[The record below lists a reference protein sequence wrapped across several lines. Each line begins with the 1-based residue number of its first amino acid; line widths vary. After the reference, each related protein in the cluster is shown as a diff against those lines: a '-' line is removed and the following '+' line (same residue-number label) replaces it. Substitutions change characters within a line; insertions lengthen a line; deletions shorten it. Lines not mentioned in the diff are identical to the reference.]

1 MAKLNDLIVTIGL
14 KTGQFDK
21 KLGQSMSKMRNF
33 GRNTKRL
40 GRGLS
45 AGLTAPLA
53 AIGATSFQVAAAFE
67 QSMAK
72 VKAVSG
78 ATGEQFKS
86 LENNAKQLGAS
97 TRFTASEVSALQLE
111 YAKLGFSADEI
122 TQVTQATLNLAQATG
137 SDLAQSAE
145 VAGST
150 LRAFGMDASQT
161 GKVTDVMAAAFSSS
175 ALDLDSFQD
184 SMKYVA
190 PVAKAAGVS
199 LEEATAMLGQLAN
212 NGIKGSQAGTSLRR
226 ILQEVA
232 GTGLDF
238 GTAMQKTADE
248 VINLADAKDEVGRT
262 ASSAFLVLKEGM
274 KDVDGL
280 TESLKKSKGAAAG
293 MAATMDDTADGAM
306 MRMRSAIEGAQIEI
320 GSALAPVMTEL
331 AGKISS
337 VANAFTNL
345 SDKTKKYIVAG
356 AAIAAAIGPLMMILP
371 PLISGL
377 LALISPVG
385 LVIAGIVGL
394 AIAVVTFADEVA
406 GPIASVINMF
416 ITMYNELGLV
426 RAIFGGIKGV
436 ALGVFTFLYTG
447 FQRLGMAI
455 TGVSDI
461 MLAIFAGNFEEVP
474 DIARKAFDDI
484 ADSVVE
490 MGKTIADDFVE
501 SVTNELEREPFDLV
515 TDATVAEAIKRLGD
529 LGSLI
534 PSAISNGATSAGD
547 LRADILSNPPTA
559 VVKVK
564 LDLQPIDMDDEEF
577 ADEEELAKRGDAIIA
592 TAQKV
597 KESTESLAR
606 SMANFLESAF
616 ERMKA
621 GSINFA
627 QAVGEQFKELLKTLA
642 AVVVKMIIV
651 EGIILAIKAVVGG
664 PEEVTKGFG
673 KRLLEGV
680 GESFGIQLPGG
691 MDLPALHSGGLAF
704 GPTLATVGDNRNASV
719 DPEVIAPLSK
729 LKNMMGSGQNV
740 VVTGKISGR
749 DILLTSERN
758 AIDRNRVRGF

>member
-14 KTGQFDK
+14 KTSQFDK
-21 KLGQSMSKMRNF
+21 KLGESMSKMRNF

-293 MAATMDDTADGAM
+293 MAATMDDTAEGAM
-306 MRMRSAIEGAQIEI
+306 KRMQSAIEGAQIEI

-534 PSAISNGATSAGD
+534 PSAISNGATSAGGGPANPKAIQAGQIGTGVGSAQLMGQGSAAADAQSELNDQIGISISMAPQMEAAYAGIGMAMGGLITGTMSLTDVFAGAIAGLANLLID
-547 LRADILSNPPTA
+547 LGAQFIAAGVAATAFYANLIANPPAAIAAGVGLVAAGA
-559 VVKVK
+559 VIKG
-564 LDLQPIDMDDEEF
+564 LQQRMESSPP
-577 ADEEELAKRGDAIIA
+577 ALAK
-592 TAQKV
+592 
-597 KESTESLAR
+597 
-606 SMANFLESAF
+606 
-616 ERMKA
+616 
-621 GSINFA
+621 
-627 QAVGEQFKELLKTLA
+627 
-642 AVVVKMIIV
+642 
-651 EGIILAIKAVVGG
+651 
-664 PEEVTKGFG
+664 
-673 KRLLEGV
+673 
-680 GESFGIQLPGG
+680 
-691 MDLPALHSGGLAF
+691 GGLAF
-704 GPTLATVGDNRNASV
+704 GPTMAMVGDNKNAGI

>member
-175 ALDLDSFQD
+175 ALDLDTFQD

-293 MAATMDDTADGAM
+293 MAATMDDTAEGAM
-306 MRMRSAIEGAQIEI
+306 KRMQSAIEGAQIEI

-474 DIARKAFDDI
+474 EIARKAFDDI

-534 PSAISNGATSAGD
+534 PSAISNGATSAGGGPANPKAIQAGQIGTGVGSAQLMGQGSAAADAQSELNDQIGISISMAPQMEAAYAGIGMAMGGLITGTMSLTDVFAGAITGLANLLID
-547 LRADILSNPPTA
+547 LGGQFIAAGVAAQAFYANLIANPPAAIAAGVALVATGA
-559 VVKVK
+559 VIKG
-564 LDLQPIDMDDEEF
+564 LQQRMESSPP
-577 ADEEELAKRGDAIIA
+577 ALAK
-592 TAQKV
+592 
-597 KESTESLAR
+597 
-606 SMANFLESAF
+606 
-616 ERMKA
+616 
-621 GSINFA
+621 
-627 QAVGEQFKELLKTLA
+627 
-642 AVVVKMIIV
+642 
-651 EGIILAIKAVVGG
+651 
-664 PEEVTKGFG
+664 
-673 KRLLEGV
+673 
-680 GESFGIQLPGG
+680 
-691 MDLPALHSGGLAF
+691 GGLAF
-704 GPTLATVGDNRNASV
+704 GPTMAMVGDNKNAGI

>member
-14 KTGQFDK
+14 NPTQFDK

-53 AIGATSFQVAAAFE
+53 AIGATSFKIAADFE

-78 ATGEQFKS
+78 ATGQEFKS
-86 LENNAKQLGAS
+86 LEGNAKQLGAS

-111 YAKLGFSADEI
+111 YAKLGFSASEI

-145 VAGST
+145 VAGAT

-274 KDVDGL
+274 SDVDGL
-280 TESLKKSKGAAAG
+280 TNSLKQSKGAAAE
-293 MAATMDDTADGAM
+293 MAATMDDTAEGAM
-306 MRMRSAIEGAQIEI
+306 KRMQSAIEGAQIEI

-331 AGKISS
+331 AGMVSRA
-337 VANAFTNL
+337 ANAFTSL
-345 SDKTKKYIVAG
+345 SDQTKKYIVAG
-356 AAIAAAIGPLMMILP
+356 AAIVAALGPLMVILP
-371 PLISGL
+371 GIISGL
-377 LALISPVG
+377 TALTGPIGLVVLAVVG
-385 LVIAGIVGL
+385 LG
-394 AIAVVTFADEVA
+394 IAVVKFSDVIAPYITGVINWFIQLYNESDAVRILVGYVKTAFVQNFKNIFSAIKIVANGIGDIGKAMLQLLSLDFDGAGETIKNGFKNAFDGITQIAVDTSKAIRDGINKELQRDPIDLISNEATEQALSTLGGLLTMFNSTTGGGSTATGGGGPADPKA
-406 GPIASVINMF
+406 LAPGQISTGIASPQLIGKSSTAVTELADGMKDVNKEFAMTIDFSRQVEGALVGMGVAIGGLIAGTMGISDVFAQAMAGLGGFLMDLGQQF
-416 ITMYNELGLV
+416 IAAGIAATAFYASLV
-426 RAIFGGIKGV
+426 ANPLLAVAAGV
-436 ALGVFTFLYTG
+436 ALVAAGAVIQGMQSKMEGGV
-447 FQRLGMAI
+447 
-455 TGVSDI
+455 
-461 MLAIFAGNFEEVP
+461 
-474 DIARKAFDDI
+474 
-484 ADSVVE
+484 
-490 MGKTIADDFVE
+490 
-501 SVTNELEREPFDLV
+501 
-515 TDATVAEAIKRLGD
+515 
-529 LGSLI
+529 
-534 PSAISNGATSAGD
+534 
-547 LRADILSNPPTA
+547 
-559 VVKVK
+559 
-564 LDLQPIDMDDEEF
+564 
-577 ADEEELAKRGDAIIA
+577 
-592 TAQKV
+592 
-597 KESTESLAR
+597 
-606 SMANFLESAF
+606 
-616 ERMKA
+616 
-621 GSINFA
+621 
-627 QAVGEQFKELLKTLA
+627 
-642 AVVVKMIIV
+642 
-651 EGIILAIKAVVGG
+651 
-664 PEEVTKGFG
+664 
-673 KRLLEGV
+673 
-680 GESFGIQLPGG
+680 
-691 MDLPALHSGGLAF
+691 PALAEGGLAF
-704 GPTLATVGDNRNASV
+704 GPSLALVGDNRGASA

-729 LKNMMGSGQNV
+729 LQNMMGGGQNV
-740 VVTGKISGR
+740 VVTGKISGK
-749 DILLTSERN
+749 DILLSSELSS
-758 AIDRNRVRGF
+758 IDRNRVRGF

>member
-21 KLGQSMSKMRNF
+21 KLGESMSKMRNF

-145 VAGST
+145 VAGAT

-175 ALDLDSFQD
+175 ALDLESFQD

-293 MAATMDDTADGAM
+293 MAATMDDTAEGAM
-306 MRMRSAIEGAQIEI
+306 KRMQSAIEGAQIEI

-534 PSAISNGATSAGD
+534 PSAISNGATSAGGGPANPKAIQAGQIGTGVGSAQLMGQGSAAADAQSELNDQIGISISMAPQMEAAYAGIGMAMGGLITGTMSLTDVFAGAIAGLANLLID
-547 LRADILSNPPTA
+547 LGAQFIAAGVAAQAFFINLIANPA
-559 VVKVK
+559 VAIAAGVGLVAAGAVIKG
-564 LDLQPIDMDDEEF
+564 LQQRMESSPP
-577 ADEEELAKRGDAIIA
+577 ALAK
-592 TAQKV
+592 
-597 KESTESLAR
+597 
-606 SMANFLESAF
+606 
-616 ERMKA
+616 
-621 GSINFA
+621 
-627 QAVGEQFKELLKTLA
+627 
-642 AVVVKMIIV
+642 
-651 EGIILAIKAVVGG
+651 
-664 PEEVTKGFG
+664 
-673 KRLLEGV
+673 
-680 GESFGIQLPGG
+680 
-691 MDLPALHSGGLAF
+691 GGLAF
-704 GPTLATVGDNRNASV
+704 GPTMAMVGDNKNAGI

>member
-175 ALDLDSFQD
+175 ALDLDTFQD

-293 MAATMDDTADGAM
+293 MAATMDDTAEGAM
-306 MRMRSAIEGAQIEI
+306 KRMQSAIEGAQIEI

-534 PSAISNGATSAGD
+534 PSAISNGATSAGGGPANPKAIQAGQIGTGVGSAQLMGQGSAAADAQSELNEQIGISISMAPQMEAAYAGIGMAMGGLITGTMSLTDVFAGAITGLANLLID
-547 LRADILSNPPTA
+547 LGGQFIAAGVAAQAFFINLIANPA
-559 VVKVK
+559 VAIAAGVGLVAAGAVIKG
-564 LDLQPIDMDDEEF
+564 LQQRMESSPP
-577 ADEEELAKRGDAIIA
+577 ALAK
-592 TAQKV
+592 
-597 KESTESLAR
+597 
-606 SMANFLESAF
+606 
-616 ERMKA
+616 
-621 GSINFA
+621 
-627 QAVGEQFKELLKTLA
+627 
-642 AVVVKMIIV
+642 
-651 EGIILAIKAVVGG
+651 
-664 PEEVTKGFG
+664 
-673 KRLLEGV
+673 
-680 GESFGIQLPGG
+680 
-691 MDLPALHSGGLAF
+691 GGLAF
-704 GPTLATVGDNRNASV
+704 GPTMAMVGDNKNAGI

>member
-21 KLGQSMSKMRNF
+21 KLGESMSKMRNF

-175 ALDLDSFQD
+175 ALDLESFQD

-293 MAATMDDTADGAM
+293 MAATMDDTAEGAM
-306 MRMRSAIEGAQIEI
+306 KRMQSAIEGAQIEI

-534 PSAISNGATSAGD
+534 PSAISNGATSAGGGPANPKAIQAGQIGTGVGSAQLMGQGSAAADAQSELNDQIGISISMAPQMEAAYAGIGMAMGGLITGTMSLTDVFAGAIAGLANLLID
-547 LRADILSNPPTA
+547 LGAQFIAAGVAAQAFFINLIANPA
-559 VVKVK
+559 VAIAAGVGLVAAGAVIKG
-564 LDLQPIDMDDEEF
+564 LQQRMESSPP
-577 ADEEELAKRGDAIIA
+577 ALAK
-592 TAQKV
+592 
-597 KESTESLAR
+597 
-606 SMANFLESAF
+606 
-616 ERMKA
+616 
-621 GSINFA
+621 
-627 QAVGEQFKELLKTLA
+627 
-642 AVVVKMIIV
+642 
-651 EGIILAIKAVVGG
+651 
-664 PEEVTKGFG
+664 
-673 KRLLEGV
+673 
-680 GESFGIQLPGG
+680 
-691 MDLPALHSGGLAF
+691 GGLAF
-704 GPTLATVGDNRNASV
+704 GPTMAMVGDNKNAGI

>member
-1 MAKLNDLIVTIGL
+1 
-14 KTGQFDK
+14 
-21 KLGQSMSKMRNF
+21 MSKMRNF

-145 VAGST
+145 VAGAT

-175 ALDLDSFQD
+175 ALDLESFQD

-293 MAATMDDTADGAM
+293 MAATMDDTAEGAM
-306 MRMRSAIEGAQIEI
+306 KRMQSAIEGAQIEI

-534 PSAISNGATSAGD
+534 PSAISNGATSAGGGPANPKAIQAGQIGTGVGSAQLMGQGSAAADAQSELNDQIGISISMAPQMEAAYAGIGMAMGGLITGTMSLTDVFAGAIAGLANLLID
-547 LRADILSNPPTA
+547 LGAQFIAAGVAAQAFFINLIANPA
-559 VVKVK
+559 VAIAAGVGLVAAGAVIKG
-564 LDLQPIDMDDEEF
+564 LQQRMESSPP
-577 ADEEELAKRGDAIIA
+577 ALAK
-592 TAQKV
+592 
-597 KESTESLAR
+597 
-606 SMANFLESAF
+606 
-616 ERMKA
+616 
-621 GSINFA
+621 
-627 QAVGEQFKELLKTLA
+627 
-642 AVVVKMIIV
+642 
-651 EGIILAIKAVVGG
+651 
-664 PEEVTKGFG
+664 
-673 KRLLEGV
+673 
-680 GESFGIQLPGG
+680 
-691 MDLPALHSGGLAF
+691 GGLAF
-704 GPTLATVGDNRNASV
+704 GPTMAMVGDNKNAGI

>member
-175 ALDLDSFQD
+175 ALDLDTFQD

-293 MAATMDDTADGAM
+293 MAATMDDTAEGAM
-306 MRMRSAIEGAQIEI
+306 KRMQSAIEGAQIEI

-474 DIARKAFDDI
+474 EIARKAFDDI

-534 PSAISNGATSAGD
+534 PSAISNGATSAGGGPANPKAIQAGQIGTGVGSAQLMGQGSAAADAQSELNEQIGISISMAPQMEAAYAGIGMAMGGLIAGTMSLTDVFAGAIAGLANLLID
-547 LRADILSNPPTA
+547 LGAQFIAAGVAATAFYANLIANPPAAIAAGVALVATGA
-559 VVKVK
+559 VIKG
-564 LDLQPIDMDDEEF
+564 LQQRMESSPP
-577 ADEEELAKRGDAIIA
+577 ALAK
-592 TAQKV
+592 
-597 KESTESLAR
+597 
-606 SMANFLESAF
+606 
-616 ERMKA
+616 
-621 GSINFA
+621 
-627 QAVGEQFKELLKTLA
+627 
-642 AVVVKMIIV
+642 
-651 EGIILAIKAVVGG
+651 
-664 PEEVTKGFG
+664 
-673 KRLLEGV
+673 
-680 GESFGIQLPGG
+680 
-691 MDLPALHSGGLAF
+691 GGLAF
-704 GPTLATVGDNRNASV
+704 GPTMAMVGDNKNAGI

>member
-1 MAKLNDLIVTIGL
+1 MAKLNDLIVTIGV
-14 KTGQFDK
+14 KTSQFDK

-33 GRNTKRL
+33 GRNTKKL

-45 AGLTAPLA
+45 MGLTAPLA
-53 AIGATSFQVAAAFE
+53 AIGATSFKIAADFE

-78 ATGEQFKS
+78 ATGQEFKS
-86 LENNAKQLGAS
+86 LEGNAKQLGAS

-111 YAKLGFSADEI
+111 YAKLGFSASEI

-248 VINLADAKDEVGRT
+248 VINLADAKDEVGRS
-262 ASSAFLVLKEGM
+262 ASSSFLILKEGM

-280 TESLKKSKGAAAG
+280 TESLKQSKGAAAE
-293 MAATMDDTADGAM
+293 MAATMDDTAEGAM
-306 MRMRSAIEGAQIEI
+306 KRMQSAIEGAQIEI
-320 GSALAPVMTEL
+320 GSALAPVMMEL
-331 AGKISS
+331 AGMVSRA
-337 VANAFTNL
+337 ANAFTSL

-356 AAIAAAIGPLMMILP
+356 GAIVAALGPLMAILPGIIAGLTALTGPIGLVVLAVVGLGIAVVKFSDVIAPYITGVINWFIQLYNESDAVRILVGYVKTAFVQNFKNIFSAIKIVANGIGDIGKAMLQLLSLDFDGAGETIKNGFKNAFDGITQIAVDTSKAIRDGINKELQKDPIDLISNEATEQALLTLGGLLTMFNSTTGGGSTATDGGPRGKVKPLAPGQISTVVASPQLMGEPSAAADAQSELNEQIGISISMAPQMEAAYVGIGMAMGGLITGTMSLTDVFAGAITGLANLLIDLGAQFIAAGVAATAFYANLIANPPGAIAA
-371 PLISGL
+371 
-377 LALISPVG
+377 
-385 LVIAGIVGL
+385 
-394 AIAVVTFADEVA
+394 
-406 GPIASVINMF
+406 
-416 ITMYNELGLV
+416 
-426 RAIFGGIKGV
+426 GV
-436 ALGVFTFLYTG
+436 ALVATG
-447 FQRLGMAI
+447 AVIKGLQQRM
-455 TGVSDI
+455 
-461 MLAIFAGNFEEVP
+461 
-474 DIARKAFDDI
+474 
-484 ADSVVE
+484 
-490 MGKTIADDFVE
+490 E
-501 SVTNELEREPFDLV
+501 S
-515 TDATVAEAIKRLGD
+515 
-529 LGSLI
+529 S
-534 PSAISNGATSAGD
+534 
-547 LRADILSNPPTA
+547 PPA
-559 VVKVK
+559 
-564 LDLQPIDMDDEEF
+564 
-577 ADEEELAKRGDAIIA
+577 LAK
-592 TAQKV
+592 
-597 KESTESLAR
+597 
-606 SMANFLESAF
+606 
-616 ERMKA
+616 
-621 GSINFA
+621 
-627 QAVGEQFKELLKTLA
+627 
-642 AVVVKMIIV
+642 
-651 EGIILAIKAVVGG
+651 
-664 PEEVTKGFG
+664 
-673 KRLLEGV
+673 
-680 GESFGIQLPGG
+680 
-691 MDLPALHSGGLAF
+691 GGLAF
-704 GPTLATVGDNRNASV
+704 GPTMAMVGDNKNAGI

-729 LKNMMGSGQNV
+729 LKNMMGGGQNV

>member
-14 KTGQFDK
+14 KTSQFDK
-21 KLGQSMSKMRNF
+21 KLGESMSKMRNF

-293 MAATMDDTADGAM
+293 MAATMDDTAEGAM
-306 MRMRSAIEGAQIEI
+306 KRMQSAIEGAQIEI

-534 PSAISNGATSAGD
+534 PSAISNGATSAGGGPANPKAIQAGQIGTGVGSAQLMGQPSAAADAQSELNDQIGISISMAPQMEAAYAGIGMAMGGLITGTMSLTDVFAGAIAGLANLLID
-547 LRADILSNPPTA
+547 LGAQFIAAGVAATAFYANLIANPPAAIAAGVGLVAAGA
-559 VVKVK
+559 VIKG
-564 LDLQPIDMDDEEF
+564 LQQRMESSPP
-577 ADEEELAKRGDAIIA
+577 ALAK
-592 TAQKV
+592 
-597 KESTESLAR
+597 
-606 SMANFLESAF
+606 
-616 ERMKA
+616 
-621 GSINFA
+621 
-627 QAVGEQFKELLKTLA
+627 
-642 AVVVKMIIV
+642 
-651 EGIILAIKAVVGG
+651 
-664 PEEVTKGFG
+664 
-673 KRLLEGV
+673 
-680 GESFGIQLPGG
+680 
-691 MDLPALHSGGLAF
+691 GGLAF
-704 GPTLATVGDNRNASV
+704 GPTMAMVGDNKNAGI

>member
-293 MAATMDDTADGAM
+293 MAATMDDTAEGAM
-306 MRMRSAIEGAQIEI
+306 KRMQSAIEGAQIEI

-534 PSAISNGATSAGD
+534 PSAISNGATSAGGGPANPKAIQAGQIGTGVGSAQLMGQGSAAADAQSELNDQIGISISMAPQMEAAYAGIGMAMGGLITGTMSLTDVFAGAITGLANLLID
-547 LRADILSNPPTA
+547 LGGQFIAAGVAAQAFFINLIANPA
-559 VVKVK
+559 VAIAAGVGLVAAGAVIKG
-564 LDLQPIDMDDEEF
+564 LQQRMESSPP
-577 ADEEELAKRGDAIIA
+577 ALAK
-592 TAQKV
+592 
-597 KESTESLAR
+597 
-606 SMANFLESAF
+606 
-616 ERMKA
+616 
-621 GSINFA
+621 
-627 QAVGEQFKELLKTLA
+627 
-642 AVVVKMIIV
+642 
-651 EGIILAIKAVVGG
+651 
-664 PEEVTKGFG
+664 
-673 KRLLEGV
+673 
-680 GESFGIQLPGG
+680 
-691 MDLPALHSGGLAF
+691 GGLAF
-704 GPTLATVGDNRNASV
+704 GPTMAMVGDNKNAGI

>member
-175 ALDLDSFQD
+175 ALDLDTFQD

-293 MAATMDDTADGAM
+293 MAATMDDTAEGAM
-306 MRMRSAIEGAQIEI
+306 KRMQSAIEGAQIEI

-474 DIARKAFDDI
+474 EIARKAFDDI

-534 PSAISNGATSAGD
+534 PSAISNGATSAGGGPANPKAIQAGQIGTGVGSAQLMGQGSAAADAQSELNEQIGISISMAPQMEAAYAGIGMAMGGLIAGTMSLTDVFAGAIAGLANLLID
-547 LRADILSNPPTA
+547 LGAQFIAAGVAATAFYANLIANPPAAIAAGVALVATGA
-559 VVKVK
+559 VIKG
-564 LDLQPIDMDDEEF
+564 LQQRMENSPP
-577 ADEEELAKRGDAIIA
+577 ALAK
-592 TAQKV
+592 
-597 KESTESLAR
+597 
-606 SMANFLESAF
+606 
-616 ERMKA
+616 
-621 GSINFA
+621 
-627 QAVGEQFKELLKTLA
+627 
-642 AVVVKMIIV
+642 
-651 EGIILAIKAVVGG
+651 
-664 PEEVTKGFG
+664 
-673 KRLLEGV
+673 
-680 GESFGIQLPGG
+680 
-691 MDLPALHSGGLAF
+691 GGLAF
-704 GPTLATVGDNRNASV
+704 GPTMAMVGDNKNAGI

>member
-14 KTGQFDK
+14 NPTQFDK

-53 AIGATSFQVAAAFE
+53 AIGATSFKIAADFE

-78 ATGEQFKS
+78 ATGQEFKS
-86 LENNAKQLGAS
+86 LEGNAKQLGAS

-111 YAKLGFSADEI
+111 YAKLGFSASEI

-145 VAGST
+145 VAGAT

-274 KDVDGL
+274 SDVDGL
-280 TESLKKSKGAAAG
+280 TNSLKQSKGAAAE
-293 MAATMDDTADGAM
+293 MAATMDDTAEGAM
-306 MRMRSAIEGAQIEI
+306 KRMQSAIEGAQIEI

-331 AGKISS
+331 AGMVSRA
-337 VANAFTNL
+337 ANAFTSL
-345 SDKTKKYIVAG
+345 SDQTKKYIVAG
-356 AAIAAAIGPLMMILP
+356 AAIVAALGPLMVILP
-371 PLISGL
+371 GIISGL
-377 LALISPVG
+377 TALTGPIGLVVLAVVG
-385 LVIAGIVGL
+385 LG
-394 AIAVVTFADEVA
+394 IAVVKFSDV
-406 GPIASVINMF
+406 IAPYITGVINWF
-416 ITMYNELGLV
+416 IQLYNESDAVRILVGYVKTAFVQNFKNIFSAIKIVANGIGDIGKAMLQLLSLDFDGAGETIKNGFKNAFDGITQIAVDTSKAIRDGINKELQRDPIDLISNEATEQALSTLGGLLTMFNSTTGGGSTATDGGPGGKVKALAPGQISTGVASPKLIRKSSTAVTELADGMKDVNKEFAMTIDFSRQVEGALV
-426 RAIFGGIKGV
+426 GMGVAIGGLIAGTMGISDVFAQAMAGLGGFLMDLGQQFIAAGIAATAFYASLVANPLLAVAAGV
-436 ALGVFTFLYTG
+436 ALVAAGAVIQGMQSKMEGGV
-447 FQRLGMAI
+447 
-455 TGVSDI
+455 
-461 MLAIFAGNFEEVP
+461 
-474 DIARKAFDDI
+474 
-484 ADSVVE
+484 
-490 MGKTIADDFVE
+490 
-501 SVTNELEREPFDLV
+501 
-515 TDATVAEAIKRLGD
+515 
-529 LGSLI
+529 
-534 PSAISNGATSAGD
+534 
-547 LRADILSNPPTA
+547 
-559 VVKVK
+559 
-564 LDLQPIDMDDEEF
+564 
-577 ADEEELAKRGDAIIA
+577 
-592 TAQKV
+592 
-597 KESTESLAR
+597 
-606 SMANFLESAF
+606 
-616 ERMKA
+616 
-621 GSINFA
+621 
-627 QAVGEQFKELLKTLA
+627 
-642 AVVVKMIIV
+642 
-651 EGIILAIKAVVGG
+651 
-664 PEEVTKGFG
+664 
-673 KRLLEGV
+673 
-680 GESFGIQLPGG
+680 
-691 MDLPALHSGGLAF
+691 PALAEGGLAF
-704 GPTLATVGDNRNASV
+704 GPSLALVGDNRGASA

-729 LKNMMGSGQNV
+729 LQNMMGGGQNV
-740 VVTGKISGR
+740 VVTGKISGK
-749 DILLTSERN
+749 DILLSSELSS
-758 AIDRNRVRGF
+758 IDRNRVRGF